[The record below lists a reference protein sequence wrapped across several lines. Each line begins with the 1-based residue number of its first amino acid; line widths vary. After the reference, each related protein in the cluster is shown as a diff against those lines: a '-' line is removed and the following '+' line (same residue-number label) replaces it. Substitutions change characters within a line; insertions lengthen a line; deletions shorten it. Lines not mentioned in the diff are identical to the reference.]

1 MKRGLLKLQKTL
13 GQSVKSFPQG
23 QDVRAPLRRQTYTK
37 EALIHQAQLLA
48 ERHRVRV
55 LYDRGKDLFRRFNE
69 NQKVIEAAYFELS
82 EAAQEKEP
90 LTPGVEWLLDNYHV
104 IQQNAR
110 EVKKDLPPTYY
121 RKLPKLKRGDFRGYP
136 RVLHLA
142 LEFIAHTDSKVDED
156 LLDAYL
162 NSYQSR
168 KPLTIGELWA
178 VPTMLRLVLIENLR
192 RIVES
197 WIDTRIER
205 LTGDILLQRLFANS
219 KRTGTEL
226 LLQLA
231 KELKE
236 VPAFTSAGYVH
247 LIQSLRSKG
256 PRAALAVGFLEE
268 KVREHDRAI
277 EEVIRAE
284 NHISASNQV
293 SMVNI
298 FTSFRTIGSLDW
310 KKWVE
315 KMSRVHQ
322 VLASDPAGVYKK
334 GDFTTRD
341 HYRQVIEIMSQR
353 VRRTETAIAEEVVQI
368 AKEYTAAE
376 INGKDAIQRHVGHYL
391 VGEGRAE
398 FERRIGYH
406 PPLVHAL
413 GRAIKRNG
421 FLAYAGSITVL
432 TSILLILGTL
442 AVHAHGGSFAHIL
455 LFVGLFWLPASELA
469 SNIVQ
474 WLVTLFAK
482 PTPLA
487 KLDLSQGV
495 PEEMRTLVAVH
506 GIFADREPI
515 RKAVEALEV
524 RFLANQDRN
533 IFYGLLAD
541 LHDAD
546 SETLPSDVGL
556 IEYATALIATLNQ
569 RHGKQGVAP
578 FLLLFRARKW
588 NPAEQRYMGWERKRG
603 KIAELNRLIRGK
615 ADTSFRI
622 CAGSA
627 ELFQTFHYVITLDLD
642 TQLPRGTGH
651 KLVGTIAHPLNRAVV
666 HPESRMVVRGYG
678 VIQPRVGASLISSQT
693 SGFSKVF
700 TGHSGI
706 DPYTHCVSDVY
717 QDLFNEGSFIGKAI
731 FDVEAFEESLESR
744 VPENAL
750 LSHDLFEGL
759 YARCGLATDVE
770 LLDDFPSRYH
780 VFTRRQH
787 RWVRGDWQLLPWIG
801 PFVRKADGGYERT
814 SLSNLGRWKL
824 IDNLRRS
831 LVAPAILLFLLAAW
845 TVLPGSALG
854 WSALIVLLIA
864 FPLFTNLASSLVV
877 PRVGFS
883 AESYFKGIFED
894 AGRHTAQAVLAVA
907 FVPHQAVVALDAILV
922 TLYRLVFSRKNFLEW
937 ETAYH
942 AERRLQGGI
951 WSFISEMKVVP
962 FAAVAAWLL
971 VLQHRPESLPVASL
985 FCALWF
991 VSPVIAALIS
1001 RTTPEVQE
1009 VLPAD
1014 DQEKLKLMGWETWC
1028 FFDDLLAPENH
1039 FLIPDNIQLVPQEVV
1054 ARRTSP
1060 TNISLSMLS
1069 VMAAVDL
1076 GFTTAPAA
1084 LARLQAI
1091 MESLG
1096 KLERFNGHFLNWYN
1110 TENLQTLAPRYVSTV
1125 DSGNLVGHFI
1135 ALRVALS
1142 QLARKEPLSEAH
1154 VEQLRRLLARTLESR
1169 PEYAELP
1176 NPSVE
1181 ALRALNQQMQRF
1193 SGWAEALQVLRQ
1205 FKGRHGELWLNSA
1218 GVLSGLIRFIDELL
1232 DAEDQVVFGE
1242 KLQLRGASQQLCQSL
1257 YDTLSSYIEEIDFL
1271 FLFDPTRKLFA
1282 IGFNA
1287 DIGKLDAGYYD
1298 LLASEARLASLVAI
1312 AKGQVDEEHWFMLG
1326 RSLTETP
1333 GGKALLSWSGTM
1345 FEYLM
1350 PILVTKDYPTTLLS
1364 RTYRAVVK
1372 AQQAYGKLRRVP
1384 WGFSESGYSGVD
1396 FERTYQYRAFGVP
1409 GLGLKRGLS
1418 EDIVVSPYS
1427 TFLALPV
1434 APRESMRNLE
1444 ALETAGMR
1452 GRYGFYESNDY
1463 TAKRLGR
1470 GEKSHVVQSFFA
1482 HHQGMSFISIANVLT
1497 QGLFQERFHADP
1509 LIKATEILLQ
1519 ERFPRYVTSLI
1530 PHQAEQSQ
1538 VNVEQQMAAKRG
1550 WDIERVVT
1558 PYTDFPRTHFLSN
1571 GHYSLMMDNAG
1582 GGFSTFDR
1590 TTALTRWREDE
1601 VSNDYG
1607 SFIFVRDLASGQLW
1621 STTYQPSRAEPERYE
1636 MIFTPDKIE
1645 CIRRDNEVG
1654 LHTEVVVSPEDNVE
1668 IRRITV
1674 TNFST
1679 RARQIELTSYGE
1691 VVLGSSRGEM
1701 AHPAFSN
1708 MFIESEFLP
1717 DHDAL
1722 LFTRRPR
1729 SVREERLHLFHM
1741 LSMNVVW
1748 QKTQYDTSRF
1758 SFLGRNRT
1766 IHNPVAM
1773 EKKEP
1778 LAGQVGAVIDPIFSL
1793 RAVVELE
1800 PRATQVITFVTGFS
1814 KSRSEAEQLIERYH
1828 SNLHSVARAFE
1839 MAWSQSSVEL
1849 RVGQFSAEDAVTFQ
1863 RLANLLLFNVEGS
1876 RISASM
1882 IARNR
1887 LTQSGFWR
1895 FGVSG
1900 DLPIVFARIADPEQ
1914 ASLVH
1919 ELLLAHEYLRNRGM
1933 AFDLVILNEYP
1944 GGYSQDFQR
1953 ELEFMVRAGRAE
1965 QLIEK
1970 PAGIFLRTATQLSAE
1985 EVLLL
1990 ESVARVVL
1998 VGSRGALAAQLPV
2011 PKPIASPESVFR
2023 RLPKAA
2029 EVSATS
2035 ASSTVEKLEYFNGVG
2050 GFSSEGKGY
2059 VMQVGEEARPPLPW
2073 SNVIATPD
2081 FGFLVTESGGGYT
2094 WSENSRENRLTP
2106 WSNDAVSDKV
2116 GEVVYIRNA
2125 STGAYWSA
2133 TPQPCSHGGSYLVT
2147 HGFGESTF
2155 ETETPDV
2162 YSKLTVCGA
2171 PGERAKLFHLKLRN
2185 LSDEVAT
2192 TYEVYLYVEWV
2203 LGVLREDA
2211 YRHQVVNF
2219 DPTLQTLFAVNNY
2232 NNEFAGRLGFIGS
2245 DRDIT
2250 GYTGSRFEFIGRH
2263 RDVSCPLVFDRASNP
2278 KGISPFIGRT
2288 QVKLE
2293 RKVGAGL
2300 NSCGVIQVQFKIE
2313 PGEEQEVHFFLG
2325 EAANQD
2331 ALRQAV
2337 SRLRFP
2343 RVVQEL
2349 RQKQE
2354 EFWHSHTAAI
2364 TVDTPEKSFNHLMN
2378 GWLPYQTLSCRIN
2391 GRSGFYQ
2398 SGGAIGFRDQLQDS
2412 LALLHSD
2419 PGLTRQQILL
2429 HAARQFTVGDVQH
2442 WWHPPTGRGVRTTI
2456 SDDLVWLPYVVDE
2469 YIKATGDTSILD
2481 ESVGFLE
2488 GPRLEPGHSDM
2499 YFVPTNSLRQ
2509 GSVYE
2514 HCTLAIDKA
2523 LVFGA
2528 HGLPLMGGG
2537 DWNDGMNEVG
2547 KEGRGESVWLG
2558 WFLCDVLSR
2567 FAVVAE
2573 GRGDTERAQ
2582 RYGDV
2587 WAAIRRAIEEQAW
2600 DGNWYRRAYFD
2611 DGTPLGSSANSE
2623 CRIDSLSQSWAVIS
2637 RAGDAYRAERG
2648 MAEVYSQLVDEQART
2663 ILLLTPAFDKADLNP
2678 GYIKGYL
2685 PGLREN
2691 GAQYTHAATWVVLA
2705 TTLLGRGTKAF
2716 ELFQLLNPITHG
2728 RTADEVRIYQGE
2740 PYVLCGDVYS
2750 NPQHRGRA
2758 GWSWYTGSSGWLY
2771 RIGLEHILG
2780 IRLTPNGLRISPC
2793 IPKEWKSYRVRY
2805 RTPRGAFNIELRNP
2819 NGREKGTVAIQV
2831 RGVAIAGDVVEY
2843 PTSECVQ
2850 PVEVLVE
2857 LR

>member
-1 MKRGLLKLQKTL
+1 MWL
-13 GQSVKSFPQG
+13 FP
-23 QDVRAPLRRQTYTK
+23 
-37 EALIHQAQLLA
+37 
-48 ERHRVRV
+48 
-55 LYDRGKDLFRRFNE
+55 
-69 NQKVIEAAYFELS
+69 
-82 EAAQEKEP
+82 
-90 LTPGVEWLLDNYHV
+90 
-104 IQQNAR
+104 
-110 EVKKDLPPTYY
+110 
-121 RKLPKLKRGDFRGYP
+121 
-136 RVLHLA
+136 
-142 LEFIAHTDSKVDED
+142 
-156 LLDAYL
+156 
-162 NSYQSR
+162 
-168 KPLTIGELWA
+168 
-178 VPTMLRLVLIENLR
+178 
-192 RIVES
+192 
-197 WIDTRIER
+197 
-205 LTGDILLQRLFANS
+205 
-219 KRTGTEL
+219 
-226 LLQLA
+226 
-231 KELKE
+231 
-236 VPAFTSAGYVH
+236 
-247 LIQSLRSKG
+247 
-256 PRAALAVGFLEE
+256 
-268 KVREHDRAI
+268 
-277 EEVIRAE
+277 
-284 NHISASNQV
+284 
-293 SMVNI
+293 I
-298 FTSFRTIGSLDW
+298 FTSIF
-310 KKWVE
+310 
-315 KMSRVHQ
+315 
-322 VLASDPAGVYKK
+322 
-334 GDFTTRD
+334 
-341 HYRQVIEIMSQR
+341 
-353 VRRTETAIAEEVVQI
+353 
-368 AKEYTAAE
+368 
-376 INGKDAIQRHVGHYL
+376 
-391 VGEGRAE
+391 
-398 FERRIGYH
+398 
-406 PPLVHAL
+406 
-413 GRAIKRNG
+413 
-421 FLAYAGSITVL
+421 
-432 TSILLILGTL
+432 LILGTL
-442 AVHAHGGSFAHIL
+442 AMHASGGGFMHIL
-455 LFVGLFWLPASELA
+455 LFVGLFWLPASEFG
-469 SNIVQ
+469 SNVVQ
-474 WLVTLFAK
+474 WLVTIFAK

-487 KLDLSQGV
+487 KLDLSRGV

-506 GIFADREPI
+506 GIFSDREPI

-546 SETLPSDVGL
+546 SETLPTDAALV
-556 IEYATALIATLNQ
+556 EYATALIAILNQ
-569 RHGKQGVAP
+569 RHGRHGVAP
-578 FLLLFRARKW
+578 FTLLFRSRQW
-588 NPAEQRYMGWERKRG
+588 NAAEGKFMGWERKRG
-603 KIAELNRLIRGK
+603 KITELNRLIRGRT
-615 ADTSFRI
+615 DTSFRL
-622 CAGSA
+622 CVGSVA
-627 ELFQTFHYVITLDLD
+627 LFKTFRYVITLDLD

-651 KLVGTIAHPLNRAVV
+651 RLIGTIAHPLNCAVV
-666 HPESRMVVRGYG
+666 HPESRMVVKGYG
-678 VIQPRVGASLISSQT
+678 VIQPRVGASLLSAQS
-693 SGFSKVF
+693 SGFSKIF

-731 FDVEAFEESLESR
+731 FDVAAFEESLESR

-759 YARCGLATDVE
+759 FARCGLATDVE
-770 LLDDFPSRYH
+770 LLDDFPARYH

-801 PFVRKADGGYERT
+801 PFVRKQDGGYEPN

-831 LVAPAILLFLLAAW
+831 LVAPATLFFLLAAW
-845 TVLPGSALG
+845 TVLPGSALI
-854 WSALIVLLIA
+854 WSGLIVLLIA
-864 FPLFTNLASSLVV
+864 FPLFTNLANSLVV

-883 AESYFKGIFED
+883 AESYLKGIFED
-894 AGRHTAQAVLAVA
+894 AGRHTAQALLSIA
-907 FVPHQAVVALDAILV
+907 FIPHQAVVALDAIVV
-922 TLYRLVFSRKNFLEW
+922 TLYRLCISGKNFLEW

-942 AERRLQGGI
+942 AERRLKGGI
-951 WSFISEMKVVP
+951 WSFVSEMKVVP
-962 FAAVAAWLL
+962 FLALATWMVVYEYRAD
-971 VLQHRPESLPVASL
+971 VLPVVST
-985 FCALWF
+985 FCILWF
-991 VSPVIAALIS
+991 LSPLLAAMIS
-1001 RTTPEVQE
+1001 RSEPEAQQLLPVDEQE
-1009 VLPAD
+1009 TLRV
-1014 DQEKLKLMGWETWC
+1014 MGWETWC
-1028 FFDDLLAPENH
+1028 FFDDLLSAENH

-1069 VMAAVDL
+1069 VVAAVDL

-1084 LARLQAI
+1084 LSRLRAI
-1091 MESLG
+1091 IESLG

-1135 ALRVALS
+1135 ALRVALV
-1142 QLARKEPLSEAH
+1142 QLASKEPLAPAH
-1154 VEQLRRLLARTLESR
+1154 HEQLLRLITLTLKQR
-1169 PEYAELP
+1169 PAQGEQPAPLIDALTRLHQQLHRFTDWP
-1176 NPSVE
+1176 E
-1181 ALRALNQQMQRF
+1181 AIEVLQRF
-1193 SGWAEALQVLRQ
+1193 KTQ
-1205 FKGRHGELWLNSA
+1205 HHELWQHQERASR
-1218 GVLSGLIRFIDELL
+1218 GLARFIDELIETEG
-1232 DAEDQVVFGE
+1232 ATVFGE
-1242 KLQLRGASQQLCQSL
+1242 QLQLSGSYQQLCQSL
-1257 YDTLSSYIEEIDFL
+1257 YDTLTNYIQEIDFL
-1271 FLFDPTRKLFA
+1271 FLFDPTRKLFS

-1287 DIGKLDAGYYD
+1287 DIGKRDAGYYD

-1326 RSLTETP
+1326 RSLTDTP

-1372 AQQAYGKLRRVP
+1372 AQQSYGKLRRVP

-1444 ALETAGMR
+1444 ELEAAGMR

-1497 QGLFQERFHADP
+1497 QGIFQQRFHADP

-1538 VNVEQQMAAKRG
+1538 VNVEQQMAARSG
-1550 WDIERVVT
+1550 WDIERVIT

-1582 GGFSTFDR
+1582 GGFSTYDR
-1590 TTALTRWREDE
+1590 SIALTRWREDE
-1601 VSNDYG
+1601 VSNDFG
-1607 SFIFVRDLASGQLW
+1607 SFIFVRDLGSNQTW
-1621 STTYQPSRAEPERYE
+1621 SSTYQPTRAEPEHYE
-1636 MIFTPDKIE
+1636 VIFTPDKIE
-1645 CIRRDNEVG
+1645 CMRRDHEIG

-1674 TNFST
+1674 TNFSS

-1691 VVLGSSRGEM
+1691 VVLGSARGEM

-1717 DHDAL
+1717 DYDAL

-1729 SVREERLHLFHM
+1729 SVRDERLHLFHM

-1748 QKTQYDTSRF
+1748 HKTQYDTSRF
-1758 SFLGRNRT
+1758 SFLGRGRSV
-1766 IHNPVAM
+1766 HNPIAL
-1773 EKKEP
+1773 EGKDP
-1778 LAGQVGAVIDPIFSL
+1778 LVGQVGAVIDPIFSL

-1814 KSRSEAEQLIERYH
+1814 KSRSEAEQLVNRYH
-1828 SNLHSVARAFE
+1828 SNLHSVSRAFE

-1876 RISASM
+1876 RISPTM

-1933 AFDLVILNEYP
+1933 AFDLIILNEYP

-1970 PAGIFLRTATQLSAE
+1970 PAGVFLRTASQLSAE
-1985 EVLLL
+1985 ELLLL

-1998 VGSRGALAAQLPV
+1998 SGSRGALAAQLPV
-2011 PKPIASPESVFR
+2011 PKPIASPEHIFR
-2023 RLPKAA
+2023 KVPKSP
-2029 EVSATS
+2029 EP
-2035 ASSTVEKLEYFNGVG
+2035 ASKGSFGVVEKLQYFNGVG
-2050 GFSSEGKGY
+2050 GFSPEGKGY
-2059 VMQVGEEARPPLPW
+2059 VMKVEERTRPPLPW
-2073 SNVIATPD
+2073 SNVIATAD

-2094 WSENSRENRLTP
+2094 WSENSRENRITP
-2106 WSNDAVSDKV
+2106 WSNDAVTDKV

-2125 STGAYWSA
+2125 SSGAYWSA
-2133 TPQPCSHGGSYLVT
+2133 TPQPCSHGGAYLVT
-2147 HGFGESTF
+2147 HGFGETTF
-2155 ETETPDV
+2155 ETETAELH
-2162 YSKLTVCGA
+2162 SKLTVSGA
-2171 PGERAKLFHLKLRN
+2171 PGEHAKLFHLKLRN
-2185 LSDEVAT
+2185 LSEETVGT
-2192 TYEVYLYVEWV
+2192 FEVYLYVEWV
-2203 LGVLREDA
+2203 LGVLREEA
-2211 YRHQVVNF
+2211 YRHHVVSF

-2232 NNEFAGRLGFIGS
+2232 NNEFAGRLAFIGS

-2250 GYTGSRFEFIGRH
+2250 GYTSSRFEFIGRH
-2263 RDVSCPLVFDRASNP
+2263 RDASCPLVFDRASNP
-2278 KGISPFIGRT
+2278 KGISPFIGRS

-2300 NSCGVIQVQFKIE
+2300 NSCGVIQVQVKIE
-2313 PGEEQEVHFFLG
+2313 PGEEQELHFFLG
-2325 EAANQD
+2325 EASNQD

-2354 EFWHSHTAAI
+2354 QFWNTHTGAI
-2364 TVDTPEKSFNHLMN
+2364 TVDTPERSFNLLMN

-2412 LALLHSD
+2412 LALLHSN
-2419 PGLTRQQILL
+2419 PALTRAQILL
-2429 HAARQFTVGDVQH
+2429 HATRQFTAGDVQH

-2456 SDDLVWLPYVVDE
+2456 SDDLLWLPYVADE
-2469 YIKATGDTSILD
+2469 YIKATGDAAVLD
-2481 ESVGFLE
+2481 ESAGFLE
-2488 GPRLEPGHSDM
+2488 GPRLEPGHTDM
-2499 YFVPTNSLRQ
+2499 YFVPTTSLRQ
-2509 GSVYE
+2509 GSIYE
-2514 HCTLAIDKA
+2514 HCVLAIDRA
-2523 LVFGA
+2523 LAFGA
-2528 HGLPLMGGG
+2528 HGLPLIGGG

-2547 KEGRGESVWLG
+2547 KDGRGESVWLG

-2567 FAVVAE
+2567 FGVIASQ
-2573 GRGDTERAQ
+2573 RGDLERVK
-2582 RYGDV
+2582 RY
-2587 WAAIRRAIEEQAW
+2587 AEAKESIRRACEEQAW

-2611 DGTPLGSSANSE
+2611 DGTPLGSSTNSE
-2623 CRIDSLSQSWAVIS
+2623 CRIDSLAQSWAVIS
-2637 RAGDAYRAERG
+2637 QAGDVARAERG
-2648 MAEVYSQLVDEQART
+2648 MAEVYSQLVDEEARI
-2663 ILLLTPAFDKADLNP
+2663 ILLLTPAFDKGDLNP

-2705 TTLLGRGTKAF
+2705 TTMLGRGAKAF

-2728 RTADEVRIYQGE
+2728 RTAEEVRRYQGE

-2750 NPQHRGRA
+2750 SPQHRGRA
-2758 GWSWYTGSSGWLY
+2758 GWSWYTGSSGWMF
-2771 RIGLEHILG
+2771 RIGLENILG
-2780 IRLTPNGLRISPC
+2780 LRRTAAGLKISPC
-2793 IPKEWKSYRVRY
+2793 IPKDWKSYRVRY
-2805 RTPRGAFNIELRNP
+2805 RTEAGAFNIEVRNP
-2819 NGREKGTVAIQV
+2819 HGKETGVGQIRVNGMLIS
-2831 RGVAIAGDVVEY
+2831 GDVV
-2843 PTSECVQ
+2843 PFPPAGDTSTVD
-2850 PVEVLVE
+2850 VVVE
-2857 LR
+2857 LG